1 MDFDKRLTRAIE
13 RGQHLR
19 NAQAREDADKAMTE
33 EDLRNLHS
41 QCRLEISEHID
52 NCLERLGDHFLGFQ
66 FQTIVREDG
75 WGAKINRDD
84 IGLSDSGKADNFY
97 SRLEMVVKPFGS
109 SQIIELTA
117 KGTIRNKE
125 ILTRSHYQFLRQ
137 VDVDSFKELID
148 LWVLEFAENYS
159 ARS

>member
-1 MDFDKRLTRAIE
+1 MEFDKRLERAIE

-19 NAQAREDADKAMTE
+19 DARSREEADKAMSE

-41 QCRLEISEHID
+41 QCRLELSEHID
-52 NCLERLGDHFLGFQ
+52 VCLQQLGDHFPGFR
-66 FQTIVREDG
+66 FQTLVSEDG
-75 WGAKINRDD
+75 WGAKVNRDD
-84 IGLSDSGKADNFY
+84 IGLSDSGKPDNFY
-97 SRLEMVVKPFGS
+97 SRLEMMVTPFGTTH
-109 SQIIELTA
+109 IIELKA

-125 ILTRSHYQFLRQ
+125 VLTRSHYQFLRQ